1 MILMKMVNGTN
12 LKTSKIFLFFF
23 VIFFYS
29 KTSISFSN
37 DIKDFTIEGMSIGDS
52 ALNFFSKE
60 EILNNNMNY
69 YTKDDYITI
78 GLNNHPL
85 LNQYDWLQISF
96 KKNDEKYI
104 IESLDGVLS
113 FKNDFKGCLKKKSQI
128 VLEIKNMTDIEPNEL
143 EGKHR
148 GDPTGKS
155 IFSNSEFY
163 IGDDVIAISCI
174 DWSKKM
180 EEKYFDHL
188 KVIFNTNEF
197 HNFIASNPY

>member
-60 EILNNNMNY
+60 EIINNNMNY

-85 LNQYDWLQISF
+85 LNQYEWLQISF
-96 KKNDEKYI
+96 KKNDKKYI